1 MIVDMWLRAC
11 TFYISAHHT
20 HNNVKKHAKMARNIS
35 DEIDLD
41 KELEVFLLEGSK
53 SDIWEY
59 LVSLPQVE
67 NAQNLYPNFS
77 FPIMIVFTVIQVS
90 IKYCDHSKF
99 HYRPAL
105 NKMYMYETN

>member
-1 MIVDMWLRAC
+1 MKI
-11 TFYISAHHT
+11 
-20 HNNVKKHAKMARNIS
+20 ARNIS

-53 SDIWEY
+53 SDVWEY

-77 FPIMIVFTVIQVS
+77 FTIVIVFTVVQVS
-90 IKYCDHSKF
+90 IKYRDSLNF

-105 NKMYMYETN
+105 IMR